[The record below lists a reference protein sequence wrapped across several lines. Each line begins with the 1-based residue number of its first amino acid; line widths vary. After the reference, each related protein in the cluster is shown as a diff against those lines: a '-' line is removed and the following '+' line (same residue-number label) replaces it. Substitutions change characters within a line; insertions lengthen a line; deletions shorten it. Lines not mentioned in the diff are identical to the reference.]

1 MKVAVIGA
9 GPAGITA
16 AYQLAKNNVS
26 VDVYEASDA
35 VGGMAKTIELWNQKV
50 DLGPHRFFSSD
61 PRVNEVWKEV
71 VGSDYDLID
80 RLTRIYYKNRFFYYP
95 LKPLNALLNLGLLQ
109 AASCVVSFL
118 RQNLRKKPEGSES
131 DDGSFEDWVVQ
142 RFGRRLFEIFF
153 KTYSEKLWGIPCSKL
168 DADFAAQRIKKLSLM
183 EAIKSA
189 VFGNKGN
196 KHKTLVDNFAYPHE
210 GSGIVYKRMADY
222 VSSHG
227 GRILLNTPVKRVC
240 TENNKAIGIELT
252 NDELVQYDHIIST
265 MPLTA
270 MVKQLPGTPK
280 EIIECASSLRFRNTI
295 LVFLKVE
302 ATDLFPDNWLYIH
315 SDNLRTGR
323 ITNFRNWSPKLY
335 GRETS
340 SILAL
345 EYWCYDQDPIWNY
358 RDYSLV
364 DLAKSELRATGLLED
379 AKIPE
384 GYVHRVKNCYPVY
397 ERGYKEKLK
406 PIEEYLKTID
416 NLSVIGRY
424 GAFKYNNQ
432 DHSILMG
439 LLAAQNITSKA
450 ANDLWEINTDYEYQE
465 SAEINDTGLDKPS
478 TQQPVPAWG
487 FNGFSSFDNNS
498 VIVSSVTDGMT
509 AAETKNY
516 IPQRTEINAIQK

>member
-1 MKVAVIGA
+1 M
-9 GPAGITA
+9 
-16 AYQLAKNNVS
+16 
-26 VDVYEASDA
+26 
-35 VGGMAKTIELWNQKV
+35 
-50 DLGPHRFFSSD
+50 
-61 PRVNEVWKEV
+61 
-71 VGSDYDLID
+71 
-80 RLTRIYYKNRFFYYP
+80 
-95 LKPLNALLNLGLLQ
+95 
-109 AASCVVSFL
+109 
-118 RQNLRKKPEGSES
+118 
-131 DDGSFEDWVVQ
+131 
-142 RFGRRLFEIFF
+142 
-153 KTYSEKLWGIPCSKL
+153 
-168 DADFAAQRIKKLSLM
+168 
-183 EAIKSA
+183 
-189 VFGNKGN
+189 
-196 KHKTLVDNFAYPHE
+196 
-210 GSGIVYKRMADY
+210 
-222 VSSHG
+222 
-227 GRILLNTPVKRVC
+227 
-240 TENNKAIGIELT
+240 

-516 IPQRTEINAIQK
+516 IPKRTEINAIQK